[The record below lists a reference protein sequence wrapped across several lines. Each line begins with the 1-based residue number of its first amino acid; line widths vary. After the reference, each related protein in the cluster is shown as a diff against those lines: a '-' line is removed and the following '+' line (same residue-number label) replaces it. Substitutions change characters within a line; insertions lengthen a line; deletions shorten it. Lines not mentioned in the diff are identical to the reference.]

1 MSGIQNE
8 LGPKGFQVIEA
19 AFNDNPD
26 IPGFIDR
33 FKPTFPVGTIEHPA
47 AMTYMELSTVVRSYV
62 PYVLIIDRNGMIRL
76 QYTGSDP
83 MLADEFTMDKNLRA
97 EIMKLLAENTKSA
110 AKPVKRVG
118 KKKS

>member
-8 LGPKGFQVIEA
+8 LGPKGLQVIEA
-19 AFNDNPD
+19 AFNDDPD
-26 IPGFIDR
+26 VPGFIR
-33 FKPTFPVGTIEHPA
+33 QFKPTFPVGTTSRDT
-47 AMTYMELSTVVRSYV
+47 AMGYMQLSSVVRSYV
-62 PYVLIIDRNGMIRL
+62 PYLLIIDRNGVIRM

-83 MLADEFTMDKNLRA
+83 VLADEFAMDKNLRA

-110 AKPVKRVG
+110 VKPAKHSG